1 MQKLKYIKPLETT
14 GERLLYF
21 IDKIDTISSEKLY

>member
-1 MQKLKYIKPLETT
+1 MQKLKYIKPLEIT
-14 GERLLYF
+14 GECLLYF